1 MQGLI
6 TAEATKAFTE
16 TAVNILHNLFKK
28 NWKEEK
34 SLDEWKECIL
44 IKLPKWDDLR
54 DLINYQGSM
63 LLSVPDN
70 VLNKIL
76 LKRMKEAVDQ
86 CSETSRLDLEATD
99 NALTRY

>member
-1 MQGLI
+1 M
-6 TAEATKAFTE
+6 
-16 TAVNILHNLFKK
+16 
-28 NWKEEK
+28 
-34 SLDEWKECIL
+34 
-44 IKLPKWDDLR
+44 R

-63 LLSVPDN
+63 LLSVPDK

-86 CSETSRLDLEATD
+86 CSETSRLDLESTD

>member
-1 MQGLI
+1 M
-6 TAEATKAFTE
+6 
-16 TAVNILHNLFKK
+16 
-28 NWKEEK
+28 
-34 SLDEWKECIL
+34 
-44 IKLPKWDDLR
+44 R

-63 LLSVPDN
+63 LLSVPDK

-86 CSETSRLDLEATD
+86 CSETSRLDLVATD